1 MSENPFATPEIV
13 SGSPKV
19 SQKAPGGLTALLIIC
34 LVLGILG
41 LLMSCL
47 SGAAL
52 AFQGPLQ
59 EMQQGMGDP
68 AQQAMQKEIQSTQEP
83 YIIPSLIMVGLN
95 FIVAPLLTIGAIGGL
110 NRKPWGHKLLGIG
123 LVLAIFYVVVK
134 SVLTIIMQVMTM
146 GPIAKITEKAM
157 AEQGAAGGPQ
167 AQTAE
172 MMGGLVQAIGIGAII
187 YVAVSGLILLGFYV
201 WGWMYLRKEA
211 VMNYFGVA

>member
-1 MSENPFATPEIV
+1 MSENPFAKPEIV

-41 LLMSCL
+41 LFMSCMG
-47 SGAAL
+47 GAAL
-52 AFQGPLQ
+52 ALQGPLQ
-59 EMQQGMGDP
+59 EWQQEMGDP
-68 AQQAMQKEIQSTQEP
+68 AQQAMQKEIQTTQEP
-83 YIIPSLIMVGLN
+83 YFIPSLIMVGLN

-110 NRKPWGHKLLGIG
+110 NRKPWGHKLLGFG
-123 LVLAIFYVVVK
+123 LLLAIFYVVVN
-134 SVLTIIMQVMTM
+134 SVLKIIMQVMTM

-172 MMGGLVQAIGIGAII
+172 MMGGLMQVIGIGAIVI
-187 YVAVSGLILLGFYV
+187 AAIWGLMLLGFYV
-201 WGWMYLRKEA
+201 WGWMYLRKDA
-211 VMNYFGVA
+211 VKNYFGVA